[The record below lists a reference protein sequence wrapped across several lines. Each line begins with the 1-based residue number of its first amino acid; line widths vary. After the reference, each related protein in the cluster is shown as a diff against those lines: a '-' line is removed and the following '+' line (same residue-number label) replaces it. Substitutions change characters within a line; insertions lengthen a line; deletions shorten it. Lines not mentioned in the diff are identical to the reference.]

1 MDPRIQRTKNSIIN
15 AFIQLRSKKPL
26 EKISIRELSQ
36 LAGIN
41 KATFYLHYHY
51 IYDLSQ
57 MLESEI
63 IGSVLGSIRHPEYF
77 VSKPGLFVREL
88 HCALV
93 SQGGLLKTL
102 FSGDRSFIL
111 AERLE
116 QGIVEYLRQ
125 YYPQALETPKNKA
138 LFTYM
143 VYGSYYAYVLHRNQ
157 PETQVLDAISEI
169 SETLLTRYPIPPSK
183 L

>member
-1 MDPRIQRTKNSIIN
+1 M
-15 AFIQLRSKKPL
+15 
-26 EKISIRELSQ
+26 
-36 LAGIN
+36 
-41 KATFYLHYHY
+41 
-51 IYDLSQ
+51 
-57 MLESEI
+57 
-63 IGSVLGSIRHPEYF
+63 
-77 VSKPGLFVREL
+77 
-88 HCALV
+88 
-93 SQGGLLKTL
+93 
-102 FSGDRSFIL
+102 

-169 SETLLTRYPIPPSK
+169 SETLLTRYSIPPSK

>member
-41 KATFYLHYHY
+41 KATFYLHYHD

-93 SQGGLLKTL
+93 CQGGLLKTL

-138 LFTYM
+138 VFTYM

>member
-41 KATFYLHYHY
+41 KATFYLHYHD

-63 IGSVLGSIRHPEYF
+63 IGSVLGSTRHPEYF